1 MTAGRIALALA
12 AVLALAFAATPAS
25 AKSKRGIDVSRFQG
39 TIGWK
44 QVGETKIRFAY
55 AQASRGSG
63 DDCLVVPE
71 ECGVDATYD
80 RNYRNAKVEGI
91 RVGAYHRAFASGRT
105 PEAARADAREEANLF
120 IEATGKVRSRDL
132 RPALDVETPF
142 DDMTEESLVAWIR
155 AWLARVEKKLNVQ
168 PIIYTNFSSWQAT
181 GGTTEFAEAGHSLW
195 VANFDV
201 KEPAVP
207 AEDWAGRGW
216 AIWQYTSTGRVRGI
230 DGDVDKNRLATGLG
244 PISADRRSGDSRR

>member
-1 MTAGRIALALA
+1 MKAGRIALALA
-12 AVLALAFAATPAS
+12 ALLALAVAAAPAA

-39 TIGWK
+39 LIGWK

-80 RNYRNAKVEGI
+80 RNYRNAKLEGI
-91 RVGAYHRAFASGRT
+91 RVGAYHRAFASGST
-105 PEAARADAREEANLF
+105 PEAARLDARAEANLF
-120 IEATGKVRSRDL
+120 IEAAGKVRNRDL

-142 DDMTEESLVAWIR
+142 DGMNPESLRAWIK
-155 AWLARVEKKLNVQ
+155 AWLSRVEKKLRVQ
-168 PIIYTNFSSWQAT
+168 PIIYTNSSSWSAT
-181 GGTTEFAEAGHSLW
+181 GDTASFADAGYALW

-201 KEPAVP
+201 PKPLVP
-207 AEDWAGRGW
+207 ASNWGGRSW

-244 PISADRRSGDSRR
+244 PISASRR